1 MKMGMPWRQ
10 AEILAGGHRTLWPAV
25 LYYCVWLRWAGSFN
39 DPRQVREDESHP
51 LLFLA

>member
-1 MKMGMPWRQ
+1 MQEATEPCGQ
-10 AEILAGGHRTLWPAV
+10 LSCIIVSGYGGLAV
-25 LYYCVWLRWAGSFN
+25 SN

>member
-1 MKMGMPWRQ
+1 MQEATEPCGQ
-10 AEILAGGHRTLWPAV
+10 LSCIILSGYGKLAV
-25 LYYCVWLRWAGSFN
+25 PN